1 VQVASAEISSATVD
15 LSRRTEQ
22 SAASLEE
29 TAASTE
35 EIASTV
41 RQTADN
47 VDDAMAIVR
56 DNASAASRGGEV
68 IGQVVHTMDGIRTA
82 SSKIGEIIG
91 VIEGIAFQTNI
102 LALNAAIEAA
112 RAGEQGRGF
121 AVVASEV
128 RALAARSGD
137 AAKEIKTLITASL
150 EQVQSG
156 TRVVADAGSTI
167 GVIVNNADRIAQMMG
182 AISAA
187 TREQSGGV
195 GQVGA
200 AVQELDQA
208 TQQNAALVE
217 QTAAAVL
224 TLSEQAD
231 RLAREVS
238 FFRVP
243 ETA

>member
-1 VQVASAEISSATVD
+1 
-15 LSRRTEQ
+15 
-22 SAASLEE
+22 
-29 TAASTE
+29 
-35 EIASTV
+35 
-41 RQTADN
+41 
-47 VDDAMAIVR
+47 MAIVR
-56 DNASAASRGGEV
+56 DNASAATRGGAV
-68 IGQVVHTMDGIRTA
+68 IGQVVHTMNGIRTA
-82 SSKIGEIIG
+82 SNKIGEIIG

-102 LALNAAIEAA
+102 LALNADIEAA
-112 RAGEQGRGF
+112 RSGEQGRGF

-137 AAKEIKTLITASL
+137 AAKEIKSLIIASL

-167 GVIVNNADRIAQMMG
+167 GVIVNNADHITRMIG

-187 TREQSGGV
+187 TREQSGV
-195 GQVGA
+195 AGQVGA

-224 TLSEQAD
+224 TLSAQAD
-231 RLAREVS
+231 SLAQEVS
-238 FFRVP
+238 FFRIP
-243 ETA
+243 EAS